1 MQLPLLKIE
10 RIICRANAVH
20 DFLLVNLARSAI
32 CKHTA
37 GYLQEGQAVALLFLL
52 LLATV
57 AILYCRALRVG
68 VDLLPVM

>member
-37 GYLQEGQAVALLFLL
+37 GYLQEGQALAFLFL